1 MVISHSYVSL
11 PEGKGIHITIYQPLQ
26 KNGPPALPAF
36 EDVQWHG
43 AGGNGVRKATRSP
56 GGVPEPGKI
65 SNSRSYIFFNH
76 FKSFNEHFLIFFW
89 CLGGLGGK
97 FTTFLHG
104 DLGELPQPATRRTK
118 ADMPILV
125 SVIFGR
131 YIADKY
137 QNYMYIQII
146 YYINYFD

>member
-76 FKSFNEHFLIFFW
+76 FKSFNEHFLIFFLMLGW
-89 CLGGLGGK
+89 FGWKVHDFSSWRLGGNFPSQLRGGRRLICQ
-97 FTTFLHG
+97 FWYLWFLV
-104 DLGELPQPATRRTK
+104 D
-118 ADMPILV
+118 ILQI
-125 SVIFGR
+125 SIKIICIFR
-131 YIADKY
+131 
-137 QNYMYIQII
+137 
-146 YYINYFD
+146 